1 MANPISGVKIFI
13 ESDAQLLE
21 YLDSNGNIVSVVNKA
36 VAVSNYDYEIKL
48 NEEKRKILI
57 LRPEYVSV
65 FVSDTRNMMKYNK
78 SSQFVDRNTKQ
89 AFNPRNN
96 R

>member
-1 MANPISGVKIFI
+1 MAFPKPGVKIFI

-21 YLDSNGNIVSVVNKA
+21 YLDSNGNIVRVINEA
-36 VAVSNYDYEIKL
+36 VAVSNYDYEVKK
-48 NEEKRKILI
+48 NEEKRKILL

-65 FVSDTRNMMKYNK
+65 FVTDTRNIMKYDK
-78 SSQFVDRNTKQ
+78 SSQFEDRETKR

>member
-1 MANPISGVKIFI
+1 MKYPISGVKIFI
-13 ESDAQLLE
+13 ESDVQLLE
-21 YLDSNGNIVSVVNKA
+21 YLDSNGNIVSVINES
-36 VAVSNYDYEIKL
+36 VAVSNYDYELKK
-48 NEEKRKILI
+48 NDEKRKILL

-65 FVSDTRNMMKYNK
+65 FVTDTRNIMKYDK
-78 SSQFVDRNTKQ
+78 SSQFVDRNTKR

>member
-1 MANPISGVKIFI
+1 MPFPKPGVKIFI
-13 ESDAQLLE
+13 ESDVQLLE
-21 YLDSNGNIVSVVNKA
+21 YLDTNGSIVRVVNEA
-36 VAVSNYDYEIKL
+36 VGVSNYDFEVKK
-48 NEEKRKILI
+48 NEEKRKILL

-65 FVSDTRNMMKYNK
+65 FITDTRNIMKYDK
-78 SSQFVDRNTKQ
+78 SSQFEDRDTKR

>member
-1 MANPISGVKIFI
+1 MAFPISGVKVFI

-21 YLDSNGNIVSVVNKA
+21 YLDSNGNIVNVVNESIA
-36 VAVSNYDYEIKL
+36 ISNYDYEIKV
-48 NEEKRKILI
+48 NEEKRKILL

-65 FVSDTRNMMKYNK
+65 FVSDTRNMMKYDK
-78 SSQFVDRNTKQ
+78 SSQFEDRNTKR